1 MLELGCLYE
10 EKRFAWFTVIDL
22 ESQDHDNSERLLV
35 FWSLSLFLI
44 LSLPLSVSLSPSVC
58 LSPSPS
64 LSVCLIPSF
73 PLTPE
78 EQNFPY
84 RKWQAQLWE
93 SEVMTTW
100 QVMKLWQLEVMISY
114 DNLMSLK
121 KKKKP
126 TPEQGGQLSLQS
138 SCLAKDLSL
147 IPRTSTTTMGMVAC
161 SWNHRNTCSWMCKNT
176 CVYTHKLTGV
186 GGGGWGGFQKT
197 GNPFENF
204 SPIDLKT
211 TH

>member
-84 RKWQAQLWE
+84 RK
-93 SEVMTTW
+93 
-100 QVMKLWQLEVMISY
+100 
-114 DNLMSLK
+114 
-121 KKKKP
+121 
-126 TPEQGGQLSLQS
+126 
-138 SCLAKDLSL
+138 
-147 IPRTSTTTMGMVAC
+147 
-161 SWNHRNTCSWMCKNT
+161 
-176 CVYTHKLTGV
+176 
-186 GGGGWGGFQKT
+186 
-197 GNPFENF
+197 
-204 SPIDLKT
+204 
-211 TH
+211 

>member
-121 KKKKP
+121 KKKKAHSRAGR
-126 TPEQGGQLSLQS
+126 TAQSTKLLSCQGPKFDPQNFHNNDGNGSMLLE
-138 SCLAKDLSL
+138 
-147 IPRTSTTTMGMVAC
+147 P
-161 SWNHRNTCSWMCKNT
+161 
-176 CVYTHKLTGV
+176 
-186 GGGGWGGFQKT
+186 QKYVLM
-197 GNPFENF
+197 
-204 SPIDLKT
+204 DV
-211 TH
+211 